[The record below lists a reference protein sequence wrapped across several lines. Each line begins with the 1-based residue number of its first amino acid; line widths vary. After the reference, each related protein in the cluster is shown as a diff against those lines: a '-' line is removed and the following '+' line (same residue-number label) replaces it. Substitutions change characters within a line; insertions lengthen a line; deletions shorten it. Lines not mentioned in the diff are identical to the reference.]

1 MNVYRSRRTHQSP
14 IARPLPCGLAV
25 ALALASAFAVSG
37 CSPSRD
43 APSVISPAAAQ
54 AKGSAAATVAIARGK
69 IDVEGGLMELSAAA
83 AGTVQQLSVKEGQA
97 VQRGQLLLRLAD
109 DASRADLSVAESEL
123 QLAQARQKARLAR
136 LPVLKQ
142 TLARWQAAAKEGAA
156 DAQNVDEAAQA
167 LRDAQSE
174 IDVAAAEVV
183 VEQRKVEQLRAQQKR
198 FELHAPE
205 AATVVRIATH
215 AGANVQPGTPA
226 LVLLPKRP
234 LIVRAELNESFA
246 GAVREGMHATV
257 VADSDGGAAAASF
270 PNATVLRV
278 SPVYGTARLQDDAQ
292 RGPIRVIECVL
303 SFDQAPAQAKV
314 GQNVRVSFHE

>member
-1 MNVYRSRRTHQSP
+1 MNVYRSRRADRSP
-14 IARPLPCGLAV
+14 VAQPLHCSLAA
-25 ALALASAFAVSG
+25 ALILASAFALSG

-43 APSVISPAAAQ
+43 TPSAISSAAAQ
-54 AKGSAAATVAIARGK
+54 AKNNAPVAMARGK

-97 VQRGQLLLRLAD
+97 VQRGQLLLRVGD
-109 DASRADLSVAESEL
+109 DAARADLSVAESEW

-142 TLARWQAAAKEGAA
+142 TLARWQAAAREGAA

-183 VEQRKVEQLRAQQKR
+183 VAQRKVEQLRAQQKR

-215 AGANVQPGTPA
+215 AGANVQPGAPA

-246 GAVREGMHATV
+246 NVVREGMHATV
-257 VADSDGGAAAASF
+257 VADSDGGAAAVSF

>member
-1 MNVYRSRRTHQSP
+1 MNVYRFRRTHQSLA
-14 IARPLPCGLAV
+14 ARLLPCSTV
-25 ALALASAFAVSG
+25 AALILASAFAVSG
-37 CSPSRD
+37 CSPSGD
-43 APSVISPAAAQ
+43 TLSGISPAAAQ
-54 AKGSAAATVAIARGK
+54 AKAAAPVAIARGK
-69 IDVEGGLMELSAAA
+69 IDVEGGLLELSAAT
-83 AGTVQQLSVKEGQA
+83 AGTVQQLPVKEGQS
-97 VQRGQLLLRLAD
+97 VPRGQLLLRVAD
-109 DASRADLSVAESEL
+109 DASRADLSVAESEW

-183 VEQRKVEQLRAQQKR
+183 VAQRKVEQLRAQQKR

-246 GAVREGMHATV
+246 NVVHEGMHATV
-257 VADSDGGAAAASF
+257 VADSDGGTAAVSF

>member
-1 MNVYRSRRTHQSP
+1 MNVYHSRRTHRP
-14 IARPLPCGLAV
+14 AARPLLCGMTA

-37 CSPSRD
+37 CSPARD
-43 APSVISPAAAQ
+43 TPSVISPAAAQ
-54 AKGSAAATVAIARGK
+54 AKGHAPAAAPVAIARGK

-97 VQRGQLLLRLAD
+97 VQRGQLLLRVAD
-109 DASRADLSVAESEL
+109 DASRADLSVAESEW

-136 LPVLKQ
+136 LPTLKQ

-174 IDVAAAEVV
+174 IDVAAAEVMV
-183 VEQRKVEQLRAQQKR
+183 AQRKVEQLRAQQKR

-205 AATVVRIATH
+205 AATVVRITTH
-215 AGANVQPGTPA
+215 AGANVRPGAPA
-226 LVLLPKRP
+226 LELLPKRP

-246 GAVREGMHATV
+246 NVVREGMHATV
-257 VADSDGGAAAASF
+257 AADSDGGAVSF